1 MPIVCDCIT
10 LCAIDFEV
18 THIATVSSTPGS
30 VSTASVSSQYKLPNT
45 WILSSTYDG
54 NLASHS
60 IDKRVILNI
69 DIDMID
75 FLI

>member
-45 WILSSTYDG
+45 GFSAQLMTGILGVIAST
-54 NLASHS
+54 
-60 IDKRVILNI
+60 RQ
-69 DIDMID
+69 
-75 FLI
+75 